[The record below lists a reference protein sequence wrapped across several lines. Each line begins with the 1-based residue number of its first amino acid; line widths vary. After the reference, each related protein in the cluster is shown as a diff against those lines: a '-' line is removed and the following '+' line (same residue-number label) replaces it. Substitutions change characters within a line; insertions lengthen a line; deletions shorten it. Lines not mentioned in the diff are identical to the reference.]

1 MQSKYIA
8 AITAGIVGGI
18 LLAAYAIIGFVL
30 ELAAW
35 NMSIPGVG
43 AASGACGCLLIPAIL
58 VIALA
63 TGVLAVMW
71 AKGLEKLADAA
82 IIAALAGALAGLIYG
97 VIAVII
103 AFLRPVIEFG
113 TSVDSSDLVG
123 GLALG
128 SLFGA
133 GGGVLACVCAPVWL
147 VAVAIVAA
155 IGGAIY
161 ASLKLK
167 LK

>member
-1 MQSKYIA
+1 MQSKHIA
-8 AITAGIVGGI
+8 ALTAGIVGGI
-18 LLAAYAIIGFVL
+18 LLAAYAIVGFVL

-35 NMSIPGVG
+35 NAWVPGINTV
-43 AASGACGCLLIPAIL
+43 SGACGCLAIPAIL
-58 VIALA
+58 VLALA

-82 IIAALAGALAGLIYG
+82 IVAALAGTLAGLIYG
-97 VIAVII
+97 VVNVAI

-113 TSVDSSDLVG
+113 TAVDSTDIVG
-123 GLALG
+123 GVALG

-133 GGGVLACVCAPVWL
+133 GGGVLACICAPVWL
-147 VAVAIVAA
+147 IFVAIVAA

>member
-1 MQSKYIA
+1 MQAKYIA
-8 AITAGIVGGI
+8 AISAGIVGGV
-18 LLAAYAIIGFVL
+18 LLAVYAIVAFVL
-30 ELAAW
+30 ELVNW
-35 NMSIPGVG
+35 SMSVPGVG
-43 AASGACGCLLIPAIL
+43 TAAGACGCLTIPAIL

-63 TGVLAVMW
+63 AGVLAVMW

-97 VIAVII
+97 VVMVVI

-113 TSVDSSDLVG
+113 TAVDTSDLAG

-128 SLFGA
+128 SLFGGA
-133 GGGVLACVCAPVWL
+133 SGVGTCCCAPVWL
-147 VAVAIVAA
+147 LIIAIVAA
-155 IGGAIY
+155 IGGAVY
-161 ASLKLK
+161 ASVKLK